1 MAVVGGRST
10 SIAEI
15 SAAQDP
21 LYQQVYTAITDAIRS
36 GRLRPGDR
44 LPTERQFCEQLEV
57 SRATVRRALGR
68 LVEEGVVEA
77 QVGRGSFVRTALD
90 SSFAEPANMLMSFTE
105 LAAARGLRASADV
118 LSEVTRSAVPEE
130 ALAFKIGVHSLV
142 FEIRRLRML
151 DDAPVALDRT
161 RIPLDVA
168 PNLPAQDFT
177 TASIYETLEAAGAVP
192 VTADVVVSA
201 EVADEASAEALDV
214 DPGSALL
221 VCTTMSHDLTGRLVE
236 IGEITYRADLYQ
248 LHTRLVRTP
257 QRPSLRE
264 RPGKPP
270 A

>member
-1 MAVVGGRST
+1 MSALKSP
-10 SIAEI
+10 SAEI
-15 SAAQDP
+15 SAASDP
-21 LYQQVYTAITDAIRS
+21 LYQQVYAAITDAIRS

-57 SRATVRRALGR
+57 SRATVRRALGQ
-68 LVEEGVVEA
+68 LVEEGLVEA
-77 QVGRGSFVRTALD
+77 QVGRGSFVRAAHN
-90 SSFAEPANMLMSFTE
+90 SSFSEPPNTLMSFTE
-105 LAAARGLRASADV
+105 LADARGLKASAQV
-118 LSEVTRSAVPEE
+118 LSQTTRSAVPEE

-142 FEIRRLRML
+142 FEISRLRML
-151 DDAPVALDRT
+151 DSAPFALDRT

-168 PNLPAQDFT
+168 PDLPNEDFT

-201 EVADEASAEALDV
+201 SVADESRAMSLDIS
-214 DPGSALL
+214 PGSALL

-248 LHTRLVRTP
+248 LHTKLVRSGKRP
-257 QRPSLRE
+257 VARQRPRRSF
-264 RPGKPP
+264 